1 MKAKE
6 YLSQALWLNQ
16 RIDNKLEQLERLK
29 AMAMRVTAN
38 LTQEKVSSGYNKR
51 NPRNYWFSRCP
62 YGPAS
67 FRNAIY

>member
-38 LTQEKVSSGYNKR
+38 LTHEKVSGVYNERSPMENTIVKIMELER
-51 NPRNYWFSRCP
+51 EVNDE
-62 YGPAS
+62 
-67 FRNAIY
+67 ID

>member
-29 AMAMRVTAN
+29 AMAMRVSVN
-38 LTQEKVSSGYNKR
+38 LTREKVSGGYNRK
-51 NPRNYWFSRCP
+51 NPMEDTIED
-62 YGPAS
+62 YGFGDRS
-67 FRNAIY
+67 